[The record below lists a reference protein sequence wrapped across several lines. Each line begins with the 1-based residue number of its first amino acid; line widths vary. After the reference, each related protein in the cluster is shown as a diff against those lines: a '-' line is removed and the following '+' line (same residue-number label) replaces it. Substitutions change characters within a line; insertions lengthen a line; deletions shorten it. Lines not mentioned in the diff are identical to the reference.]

1 MAQRGRPK
9 KQKEETTVAV
19 KIDHAKLLKQVEQ
32 EQKVQLKTFYK
43 DLAKIKRA
51 LDLGLTHIG
60 FIDSCDN
67 LAEAA
72 FKAGRAFNP
81 LDKANDK
88 LAEILGDMYNSNL
101 DLDHWDDITNE
112 D

>member
-9 KQKEETTVAV
+9 KIQTVATKV
-19 KIDHAKLLKQVEQ
+19 TTADYEKLLKQREQ
-32 EQKVQLKTFYK
+32 EQQVQFETLYK
-43 DLAKIKRA
+43 QLSKIKKQ

-72 FKAGRAFNP
+72 FKAGRAFSP
-81 LDKANDK
+81 LDKANDE
-88 LAEILGDMYNSNL
+88 LGEILDVMYGNSHL
-101 DLDHWDDITNE
+101 EHWADITNE